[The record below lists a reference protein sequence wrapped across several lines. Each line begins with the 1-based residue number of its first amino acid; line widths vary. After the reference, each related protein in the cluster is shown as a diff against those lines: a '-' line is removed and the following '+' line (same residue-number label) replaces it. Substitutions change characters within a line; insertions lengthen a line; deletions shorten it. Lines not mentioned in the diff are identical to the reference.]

1 MLCNEHSLS
10 FFRSKKIY
18 LIRMKMKQMMLLFVS
33 LWIFTTGMNASD
45 TAAKSIYDFKMVDIE
60 GKTVSLEE
68 YKGKVVLI
76 VNVAS
81 KCGLTKQYE
90 GLEALYKKYK
100 DQGLVILGF
109 PCNQFM
115 GQEPGTEE
123 EIATFCSVNYGVT
136 FPLFSKLEVN
146 GDDAHPLYK
155 YLKEV
160 LPGSGNKSDIEWNFA
175 KFLIDK
181 NGKPVSRYIPRLT
194 PDKLTEDIEKLLAQ

>member
-1 MLCNEHSLS
+1 MKTLILLCTALCMNYFMITAQNEPV
-10 FFRSKKIY
+10 KNIY
-18 LIRMKMKQMMLLFVS
+18 AF
-33 LWIFTTGMNASD
+33 N
-45 TAAKSIYDFKMVDIE
+45 MVDID
-60 GKTVSLEE
+60 GKVKSLND
-68 YKGKVVLI
+68 YKGKVILL

-81 KCGLTKQYE
+81 KCGLTKQYA

-136 FPLFSKLEVN
+136 FPLFSKIEVN
-146 GDDAHPLYK
+146 GDGAHPLYK
-155 YLKEV
+155 YVKDK
-160 LPGSGNKSDIEWNFA
+160 LPGTGKDADIEWNFA

-181 NGKPVSRYIPRLT
+181 KGNPVLRFHPKIKPEELT
-194 PDKLTEDIEKLLAQ
+194 ADIEKLLAM